1 VLLLHRTMSHA
12 EVVAGIKAALTV
24 GAVSPDVVAVEAR
37 CHASEQAA
45 EHSGGSSS
53 GRHLDGLRGVN
64 VHRVVS
70 LTQYRLADPAAVIA
84 ELPPDRRPL
93 PTVDAYDD
101 LLTIYRPSQKQ
112 ETGT

>member
-1 VLLLHRTMSHA
+1 
-12 EVVAGIKAALTV
+12 
-24 GAVSPDVVAVEAR
+24 
-37 CHASEQAA
+37 
-45 EHSGGSSS
+45 
-53 GRHLDGLRGVN
+53 VN

-70 LTQYRLADPAAVIA
+70 LAQYRLADPAAVIA
-84 ELPPDRRPL
+84 ELSPDRRPL